1 MSRQCP
7 FVIDPLGQDIHGEIK
22 EIRSLGRA
30 ARIVLPGGVE
40 AWSITDYAL
49 VKRLL
54 TDPRVSKDAYR
65 HWPAWIEGEVDQE
78 WPLAIWVSVQNMVT
92 AYGEEHTR
100 LRKPVAGE
108 FTMRR
113 VAALRPRVE
122 EIAAGLL
129 DRMEQ
134 APAGQPLDL
143 RKEFAHLLP
152 HAVVCELFGIPH
164 SARDPLQKI
173 IDSFFATS
181 ITPEDAMANGI
192 AMYEI
197 LNEVVAHKRKFPADD
212 LTSGLVAARDSGA
225 ADMSEKELLDN
236 LILLFTAGY
245 ETTVNLIDNAVVSL
259 LTHPA
264 QLALVRDG
272 KASWE
277 DVIDE
282 SLRVDPPGAH
292 SILRYA
298 VEPIEIDDDVRI
310 PQGDAIVICFAGAGR
325 DPLHHGAGA
334 DLFDITRDTRAD
346 HVSFGYGAHHCLGVN
361 LARMEVAIALSA
373 LFERFPDI
381 ALAVPADEL
390 RPKFSFVSN
399 GHRTVPVMLGPSS
412 TRSGSIFSQ

>member
-7 FVIDPLGQDIHGEIK
+7 FVIDPLGQDIHREIR
-22 EIRSLGRA
+22 EIRSRGRA
-30 ARIVLPGGVE
+30 VRIVLPGGVE
-40 AWSITDYAL
+40 AWSVTDHAL

-54 TDPRVSKDAYR
+54 TDHRVSKDAYR
-65 HWPAWIEGEVDQE
+65 HWPAWIDGEVDRE

-122 EIAAGLL
+122 EMAAGLL
-129 DRMEQ
+129 DRLEQ
-134 APAGQPLDL
+134 VPAARPMDL
-143 RKEFAHLLP
+143 RKEFAHVLP

-173 IDSFFATS
+173 IDGFFATS
-181 ITPEDAMANGI
+181 ISPEDAMANGT

-197 LNEVVAHKRKFPADD
+197 LNEVVAHKRENPAED
-212 LTSGLVAARDSGA
+212 LTSGLVAARDSGK

-259 LTHPA
+259 LTHPG
-264 QLALVRDG
+264 QLALVREG

-292 SILRYA
+292 SLLRYA
-298 VEPIEIDDDVRI
+298 VETIEIDDDVRI
-310 PQGDAIVICFAGAGR
+310 PQGDPIVICFAGSGR

-381 ALAVPADEL
+381 TLAVPADEL
-390 RPKFSFVSN
+390 RPKSSFVSN
-399 GHRTVPVMLGPSS
+399 GHRTVPVILG
-412 TRSGSIFSQ
+412 RSVPRRGSISGQ

>member
-22 EIRSLGRA
+22 EIRSRGRA
-30 ARIVLPGGVE
+30 VKVVLPGGVE
-40 AWSITDYAL
+40 AWSVTDYVL

-65 HWPAWIEGEVDQE
+65 HWPAWISGEVDQE

-122 EIAAGLL
+122 EIASELL
-129 DRMEQ
+129 DRLEQ
-134 APAGQPLDL
+134 APAGQPVDL
-143 RKEFAHLLP
+143 RKEFAHVLP

-164 SARDPLQKI
+164 SARDPLQKV

-192 AMYEI
+192 VMYEI
-197 LNEVVAHKRKFPADD
+197 LNEVVAYKRENPADD
-212 LTSGLVAARDSGA
+212 LTTGLVAARDSGSA
-225 ADMSEKELLDN
+225 EMSEKELLDN
-236 LILLFTAGY
+236 LILLLTAGY

-259 LTHPA
+259 LAHPD
-264 QLALVRDG
+264 QLALIQDG
-272 KASWE
+272 KASW
-277 DVIDE
+277 DDLIDE
-282 SLRVDPPGAH
+282 SVRVDPPGAH
-292 SILRYA
+292 SVLRYA
-298 VEPIEIDDDVRI
+298 VEAIEIDDDVRI
-310 PQGDAIVICFAGAGR
+310 PQGDPILICFAGVGR
-325 DPLHHGAGA
+325 DPVHHGADA
-334 DLFDITRDTRAD
+334 DLFDVTRGTRAD

-361 LARMEVAIALSA
+361 LARMEVAIAMSA

-381 ALAVPADEL
+381 ALAVPAGEL
-390 RPKFSFVSN
+390 RPKFSFISN
-399 GHRTVPVMLGPSS
+399 GHRTVPVLLGTPKGSVSS
-412 TRSGSIFSQ
+412 Q

>member
-1 MSRQCP
+1 
-7 FVIDPLGQDIHGEIK
+7 
-22 EIRSLGRA
+22 
-30 ARIVLPGGVE
+30 
-40 AWSITDYAL
+40 
-49 VKRLL
+49 
-54 TDPRVSKDAYR
+54 
-65 HWPAWIEGEVDQE
+65 
-78 WPLAIWVSVQNMVT
+78 
-92 AYGEEHTR
+92 
-100 LRKPVAGE
+100 
-108 FTMRR
+108 MRR

-129 DRMEQ
+129 DRLERG
-134 APAGQPLDL
+134 PREEPVDL
-143 RKEFAHLLP
+143 REEFAHLLP
-152 HAVVCELFGIPH
+152 HAVVCELFGIPD

-173 IDSFFATS
+173 IEGFFATS

-197 LNEVVAHKRKFPADD
+197 LNEVVAHKRKNPADD
-212 LTSGLVAARDSGA
+212 LASGLISARDSGM

-259 LTHPA
+259 LTHPD

-298 VEPIEIDDDVRI
+298 VETIEIDDDVRI

-334 DLFDITRDTRAD
+334 DHFDITRVTRAD

-373 LFERFPDI
+373 LFERFPGI

-399 GHRTVPVMLGPSS
+399 GHRTVPVILGGPSS
-412 TRSGSIFSQ
+412 HNAAIFSQ